1 MRSSTV
7 PARVSQSR
15 SPLRWLRR
23 SALRSPCPAPHRASL
38 SNSIRRC
45 AAKPI
50 ISRRNVASEPFS
62 RSSRRAIL
70 SSVIVVI
77 LGSELRVATQP
88 YSGSPRRPLTGLP
101 APDSWRS
108 LRRAG
113 QRSPTPSPG
122 TRPLGFDPR
131 AVSVSQELISAG
143 GQGRRDLWL
152 LCYDNGQETTDAQ
165 RQIVA
170 ANDAG
175 FQALFSAPRSIMRL
189 PIAMRTDRA
198 RSATCQNTK
207 AAISRPQEL
216 LGYDD
221 VIIDI
226 SALPRMIS
234 LMAVARLLALV
245 DDRQAKGET
254 APNLHVV
261 AAESAAEDF
270 GTAENSLDADV
281 ILLTG
286 FSESDSKWF
295 ICAQSFARRRE
306 RSRRLAR
313 RSQAVALW
321 VVASKSLA
329 RRRLRPSQ
337 AKVRST
343 THRRGS
349 SWKPLTPGGRSMIWI
364 VQGPQSATASR
375 SWAPR

>member
-1 MRSSTV
+1 MANQKRQMRWEPYV
-7 PARVSQSR
+7 LWRDAEFG
-15 SPLRWLRR
+15 LRWKGHFDER
-23 SALRSPCPAPHRASL
+23 SRDVL
-38 SNSIRRC
+38 
-45 AAKPI
+45 I
-50 ISRRNVASEPFS
+50 I
-62 RSSRRAIL
+62 
-70 SSVIVVI
+70 
-77 LGSELRVATQP
+77 
-88 YSGSPRRPLTGLP
+88 
-101 APDSWRS
+101 
-108 LRRAG
+108 AG
-113 QRSPTPSPG
+113 
-122 TRPLGFDPR
+122 LGFDPR

-234 LMAVARLLALV
+234 LMAVAQLLALV

-286 FSESDSKWF
+286 FSGRLNSEALQK
-295 ICAQSFARRRE
+295 IP
-306 RSRRLAR
+306 RSGY
-313 RSQAVALW
+313 QF
-321 VVASKSLA
+321 
-329 RRRLRPSQ
+329 
-337 AKVRST
+337 
-343 THRRGS
+343 
-349 SWKPLTPGGRSMIWI
+349 
-364 VQGPQSATASR
+364 
-375 SWAPR
+375 